1 MHFAFNCPGSCFH
14 FLPIRLNRRQNQD
27 RICLTSTIFTKF
39 SHTKRLQ
46 GICLAASRGRGA
58 RTPIYGFGDRCSTIE
73 LFPYGNPLFTRSF
86 IIARQAGSCQLIF
99 LIFYGF
105 LLQCY
110 SSQGGENW
118 TKTVLQA
125 SLTSVFVQFSRP
137 ANDKRIKSSLWL
149 PGYC

>member
-1 MHFAFNCPGSCFH
+1 MHFAFNRLGSCFH

-39 SHTKRLQ
+39 SYAKRLQ

-105 LLQCY
+105 LLQLVTVQIGLRV
-110 SSQGGENW
+110 SQG
-118 TKTVLQA
+118 TPSVHRADRKKTQRSRAYGPLH
-125 SLTSVFVQFSRP
+125 SVSVGP
-137 ANDKRIKSSLWL
+137 
-149 PGYC
+149 